1 MMFTKG
7 CETFDQS
14 KIANGFNKF
23 SLDIEPKLAS
33 FILSSFKDLEN
44 FWSAADTTLDG
55 YLLQDEK
62 LNKASNC

>member
-44 FWSAADTTLDG
+44 F
-55 YLLQDEK
+55 
-62 LNKASNC
+62 